1 MMTFKGYLCYFA
13 CLWMILII
21 SSCRRNSTDAREIL
35 TKLEQIVEQKPDSV
49 LLILDSIIDPYI
61 LNKEDNNKFLL
72 LQIQAKDKS
81 YKDISSDT
89 LLFQVKDYYLKRKY
103 NQLDDEVAAKS
114 LSQSLSTCNSHL
126 HNIMDTVDF

>member
-81 YKDISSDT
+81 YKDIHC
-89 LLFQVKDYYLKRKY
+89 FFK
-103 NQLDDEVAAKS
+103 
-114 LSQSLSTCNSHL
+114 
-126 HNIMDTVDF
+126 